1 MQVTQEQTGPCEVDL
16 RIEID
21 AEKVSSA
28 VDETYKELAKR
39 TKIPGFRPGKAP
51 RAVVERFVGEERVKN
66 HTADKLIHP
75 AYSEALKE
83 AEIEAWAPA
92 DVELVEFEFGKPLV
106 FKAKVPLAPKVELGD
121 YVGMEIERKLVPVT
135 GEMVDEEI
143 DTYLERAARLDPI
156 TDRPAQDGDTI
167 VVEIK
172 DEDEPEA
179 EPKRQV
185 TEIGDNLP
193 DFDGGVTGMN
203 VGDQKTIKIA
213 YPDDHAAEEL
223 RGKCKTFQVK
233 LVELYVRTLPELDD
247 GWVKQNFASETAQ
260 GDQPA
265 SESVDTVQKLRAA
278 IKGEME
284 RLAQRDADAGV
295 RDQVIDKLVET
306 SKIDF
311 PEVMVTERVDA
322 RLSDLLEELK
332 KRKLTLDD
340 YLKHLA
346 KSIEEL
352 REEFGEDAKEALRAN
367 LVIYEVVE
375 KENIKVEDEDIE
387 SEIKSMAESRK
398 VPVES
403 IRAYLDSTD
412 GLGTVKYRLLRKK
425 VLDFLVAASNIK
437 NVGQ

>member
-1 MQVTQEQTGPCEVDL
+1 MQVTSEQTGPCEVDL

-21 AEKVSSA
+21 AEKVNSA

-51 RAVVERFVGEERVKN
+51 RAIVERFVGEDRVKD
-66 HTADKLIHP
+66 HTADKLIQP

-83 AEIEAWAPA
+83 TEIDPWAPA

-121 YVGMEIERKLVPVT
+121 YVGIQIERKLIPVT
-135 GEMVDEEI
+135 DEMVQQEI
-143 DTYLERAARLDPI
+143 DTYLERAAKFDPI
-156 TDRPAQDGDTI
+156 TDRPAQAGDTI

-179 EPKRQV
+179 EPKQQV
-185 TEIGDNLP
+185 TVIGDNLP
-193 DFDGGVTGMN
+193 DFDEGVTGMN
-203 VGDQKTIKIA
+203 VGEQKTVRIA

-223 RGKCKTFQVK
+223 RGKTKTFAIK
-233 LVELYVRTLPELDD
+233 LVELYRRTLPELTDE
-247 GWVKQNFASETAQ
+247 WVKEAFKPDGTEDEASPSEPIETV
-260 GDQPA
+260 
-265 SESVDTVQKLRAA
+265 EKLRAA
-278 IKGEME
+278 IKQAME
-284 RLAQRDADAGV
+284 RQSQRAADAGV
-295 RDQVIDKLVET
+295 RDQIVDKLVASST
-306 SKIDF
+306 IDF
-311 PEVMVTERVDA
+311 PEVMVTERVDE

-332 KRKLTLDD
+332 KRQLTLDD
-340 YLKHLA
+340 YLKHLG

-375 KENIKVEDEDIE
+375 KQDIKVEDEDIE
-387 SEIKSMAESRK
+387 SEIKSMADSRK

-403 IRAYLDSTD
+403 IRAYLDTTD
-412 GLGTVKYRLLRKK
+412 GLASIRYRLLRKK

-437 NVGQ
+437 KVGQ